1 VVAAITRI
9 HRRSDPPAK
18 GSGDDDY
25 VGRTRLCVASDRRIL
40 MSPRRVFVFVGV
52 AAAVVVLAATAP
64 ADAGQSCSGSQI
76 RTASGCTSLGDA
88 GKRVKQIVRE
98 TMAAEGLRAALVR
111 VDVRN
116 RTLVKTS
123 PGVSITGVPANLR
136 MQTRIGSI
144 AIPYVIDILFQLRD
158 AGRLSLDDPLSK
170 YLPGIAD
177 ADKISLLNLATA
189 TSGLPDWIQENPS
202 FLNDL
207 YGNPF
212 QQFTTDEILDI
223 ALQRQRICE
232 PGECFHYAHTNF
244 VIIGKVVSKVT
255 GKPLRTLLQKRIL
268 RPLGLR
274 ETHIS
279 ALPEMPR
286 PYLNAYTAARGPYE
300 DSTAWTP
307 SWGISSS
314 LTMSSTIGDVVK
326 AAKAMGRGTL
336 LSRRSAKERFAP
348 YTAELPGFN
357 RNLYYGLGVIIE
369 NTWAIQNPELNGYTA
384 IQGWLPSK
392 KMAVGLAVT
401 KGPRA
406 AAQTG
411 ENYSELLFAE
421 LTDYLSPDHP
431 FNAPGITPPEPI
443 LPRSSG

>member
-1 VVAAITRI
+1 
-9 HRRSDPPAK
+9 
-18 GSGDDDY
+18 
-25 VGRTRLCVASDRRIL
+25 
-40 MSPRRVFVFVGV
+40 MSPRRVFLAVGL
-52 AAAVVVLAATAP
+52 AAAVVALAASAP
-64 ADAGQSCSGSQI
+64 AQAGQSCPGSQI
-76 RTASGCTSLGDA
+76 RTASGCTSLGEA
-88 GKRVKQIVRE
+88 GKRVKRIVRQ
-98 TMAAEGLRAALVR
+98 TMAAEDVRAALVR
-111 VDVRN
+111 VDVGN
-116 RTLVKTS
+116 RTLAKTAL
-123 PGVSITGVPANLR
+123 GVSITGVPASLR

-158 AGRLSLDDPLSK
+158 AGRLSLRDPLSK
-170 YLPGIAD
+170 YFPAIAD
-177 ADKISLLNLATA
+177 AGKISLLNLATA

-202 FLNDL
+202 FVNDL
-207 YGNPF
+207 YANPF
-212 QQFTTDEILDI
+212 QQFTTDEILNI
-223 ALQRQRICE
+223 ALHRQRICQ

-244 VIIGKVVSKVT
+244 VILGKVISKVT
-255 GKPLRTLLQKRIL
+255 GRPLKALLQNRIL

-314 LTMSSTIGDVVK
+314 MTMSSTIGDVVK

-336 LSRRSAKERFAP
+336 LSRRSARERFAP
-348 YTAELPGFN
+348 YTADLPGFTP
-357 RNLYYGLGVIIE
+357 NLYYGLGVIIE
-369 NTWAIQNPELNGYTA
+369 NTWAFQNPELNGYTA

-421 LTDYLSPDHP
+421 LTEYLSPDHP

-443 LPRSSG
+443 LPPPSG